1 MKKAQIPVHW
11 IFVIIAGSIILLFFV
26 GFGIKYID
34 LQKSKLNAEIARGID
49 STVSGLKLGGNFKTV
64 KLNDD
69 TNIEFNCDGFTIND
83 EFNHK
88 WSENVIFSPDNIESD
103 ELFVLT
109 RKFAYPFSIENVI
122 FIGYDD
128 YKIFII
134 DDEFSKNIRSIIPED
149 FSNVEFVKVNDLN
162 SIDFNEFKHAKIVS
176 FSRNDIIERYNDEA
190 EIVIVDPAEI
200 GSLSYDS
207 ERYQFIGY
215 TMILGAIFS
224 SPKMYE
230 CQSKR
235 LFSKVSVISDI
246 YVNKARYL
254 QDCCSNF
261 RCSYLDISTTLN
273 NFKEEFSTSSPNLN
287 NINTLKDNIVDKNQN
302 IFRKDC
308 REVF

>member
-11 IFVIIAGSIILLFFV
+11 IFVIIAGSIILLFSI

-64 KLNDD
+64 KLND
-69 TNIEFNCDGFTIND
+69 NIHIDLDCDGFTIND

-88 WSENVIFSPDNIESD
+88 WSENVIFSPDSIDSD

-109 RKFAYPFSIENVI
+109 RKFTFPFSVENVI

-128 YKIFII
+128 YKIFVIE
-134 DDEFSKNIRSIIPED
+134 DEFSKNIRDIIPED
-149 FSNVEFVKVNDLN
+149 FSNIEFVSINDIGN
-162 SIDFNEFKHAKIVS
+162 IDFNEFKHAKIVS
-176 FSRNDIIERYNDEA
+176 FSRNNIIERYNDKV
-190 EIVIVDPAEI
+190 EIVFVDPAEI
-200 GSLSYDS
+200 GSLSYDN

-215 TMILGAIFS
+215 TMIIGAIFA

-230 CQSKR
+230 CQSKK
-235 LFSKVSVISDI
+235 LFSKVSIISDV
-246 YVNKARYL
+246 YTNKARYL

-261 RCSYLDISTTLN
+261 RCSYLDISSMLN
-273 NFKEEFSTSSPNLN
+273 NFKEEFSSSSINLN
-287 NINTLKDNIVDKNQN
+287 NINTLKDNIVAKNQDL
-302 IFRKDC
+302 FRKDC